1 MSASAMNQLVNSLLL
16 KPQLFLA
23 IAMAT
28 MPTIATAQPKVV
40 PASHISAPATT
51 AKTTV
56 PTRAGIVSKNNIV
69 PTVTPAVKPQV
80 AAKSLPPI
88 ADLNLVLK
96 LTERKVYVYKGSE
109 ILATY
114 PVAIGKKGRETPT
127 GEWQVME
134 TLVNPG
140 WTDFNTGKMMPPG
153 KNNPLGSRWIGF
165 WTDGQDTIGF
175 HGTNKP
181 DSIGKAVS
189 NGCVRM
195 YDKDVQAL
203 YPLIKVGTIVRV
215 VD

>member
-1 MSASAMNQLVNSLLL
+1 MNRFVNSFLL
-16 KPQLFLA
+16 KPQVVLA
-23 IAMAT
+23 IVIVILPA
-28 MPTIATAQPKVV
+28 IATERSKAE
-40 PASHISAPATT
+40 PASHKTKPTATVV
-51 AKTTV
+51 AKDST
-56 PTRAGIVSKNNIV
+56 PTNHNSISKNNTTS
-69 PTVTPAVKPQV
+69 TVNPVAIQV

-88 ADLNLVLK
+88 ADVNLVIQLN
-96 LTERKVYVYKGSE
+96 ERKVYVYKGSQ
-109 ILATY
+109 IVATY
-114 PVAIGKKGRETPT
+114 PVAIGKRGRETPT

-134 TLVNPG
+134 TIVNPG
-140 WTDFNTGKMMPPG
+140 WTNFNTGQRMSPG

-165 WTDGQDTIGF
+165 WTDGKDTIGF

-215 VD
+215 VE

>member
-1 MSASAMNQLVNSLLL
+1 MNRLVNSFLL
-16 KPQLFLA
+16 KPQVILAMA
-23 IAMAT
+23 IAILPA
-28 MPTIATAQPKVV
+28 IATNRSQAE
-40 PASHISAPATT
+40 PASQTS
-51 AKTTV
+51 V
-56 PTRAGIVSKNNIV
+56 PTTSAAQVSTPTNYNSIVSNNNTTSIV
-69 PTVTPAVKPQV
+69 NPVATQV

-88 ADLNLVLK
+88 ADVNLLLK
-96 LTERKVYVYKGSE
+96 LNERKVYIYKGSQ
-109 ILATY
+109 IVATY

-140 WTDFNTGKMMPPG
+140 WTNFNTGKMMPPG

-165 WTDGQDTIGF
+165 WTDGKDTIGF

-181 DSIGKAVS
+181 DSIGKAAS

-195 YDKDVQAL
+195 YDRDVQAL

-215 VD
+215 VE

>member
-1 MSASAMNQLVNSLLL
+1 MNRLVHSFLL
-16 KPQLFLA
+16 KPQVVLA
-23 IAMAT
+23 IAISILPAIAT
-28 MPTIATAQPKVV
+28 DRSQAEPVSRTAQPT
-40 PASHISAPATT
+40 ATT
-51 AKTTV
+51 AVKVAT
-56 PTRAGIVSKNNIV
+56 PTNRNSIVSNNN
-69 PTVTPAVKPQV
+69 PTATVNPAAAQV

-88 ADLNLVLK
+88 ADVNLVLK
-96 LTERKVYVYKGSE
+96 LKERKVYVYRGSQ
-109 ILATY
+109 IVATY

-134 TLVNPG
+134 TIVNPG
-140 WTDFNTGKMMPPG
+140 WTNFNTGKMMSPG

-165 WTDGQDTIGF
+165 WTDGKDTIGL

-203 YPLIKVGTIVRV
+203 YPLVKIGTIVRV

>member
-1 MSASAMNQLVNSLLL
+1 MNRFVNSFLL
-16 KPQLFLA
+16 KPQVVLAVA
-23 IAMAT
+23 IAILPAIGT
-28 MPTIATAQPKVV
+28 DRSNAEPPSPT
-40 PASHISAPATT
+40 SAPI
-51 AKTTV
+51 TTV
-56 PTRAGIVSKNNIV
+56 AKVAKSTNRNPIVSNNN
-69 PTVTPAVKPQV
+69 PTSTVNRVATQV
-80 AAKSLPPI
+80 SAKSLPPI
-88 ADLNLVLK
+88 ADVNLVLK
-96 LTERKVYVYKGSE
+96 LKERKVYVYKGSQ
-109 ILATY
+109 IVATY

-134 TLVNPG
+134 TIVNPG
-140 WTDFNTGKMMPPG
+140 WTNFNTGKMMSPG

-165 WTDGQDTIGF
+165 WTDGKDTIGL

>member
-1 MSASAMNQLVNSLLL
+1 MNRFVNSFLL
-16 KPQLFLA
+16 KPQVVLAVA
-23 IAMAT
+23 IAILPA
-28 MPTIATAQPKVV
+28 IATDRSLAEPASRIAQPTTAIKVV
-40 PASHISAPATT
+40 T
-51 AKTTV
+51 
-56 PTRAGIVSKNNIV
+56 PTNRNSIVSNNN
-69 PTVTPAVKPQV
+69 PTPANTQV

-88 ADLNLVLK
+88 ADVNIVLK
-96 LTERKVYVYKGSE
+96 LKERKVYVYRGSQ
-109 ILATY
+109 IVASY

-140 WTDFNTGKMMPPG
+140 WTNFNTGKMMPPG

-165 WTDGQDTIGF
+165 WTDGKDTIGL
-175 HGTNKP
+175 HGTNQP
-181 DSIGKAVS
+181 NSIGKAVS

-203 YPLIKVGTIVRV
+203 YPLVKVGTIVRV

>member
-1 MSASAMNQLVNSLLL
+1 MNRVVKSFLL
-16 KPQLFLA
+16 KPQVVIA
-23 IAMAT
+23 IAIAIL
-28 MPTIATAQPKVV
+28 PAIATDRSQAETP
-40 PASHISAPATT
+40 SHIS
-51 AKTTV
+51 V
-56 PTRAGIVSKNNIV
+56 PTASIVAQVSTPKNHNSTVSKNNIAA
-69 PTVTPAVKPQV
+69 TVNPVTTQV
-80 AAKSLPPI
+80 ATKSLSPI
-88 ADLNLVLK
+88 TDINLVLK
-96 LTERKVYVYKGSE
+96 LKERKVYVYKGSQ
-109 ILATY
+109 IVATY

-134 TLVNPG
+134 TIVNPG
-140 WTDFNTGKMMPPG
+140 WTNFNTGKMMPPG

-165 WTDGQDTIGF
+165 WTDGKDTIGL

>member
-1 MSASAMNQLVNSLLL
+1 LGEGSQSRRIWRGEGKSYLKSATPYNS
-16 KPQLFLA
+16 
-23 IAMAT
+23 
-28 MPTIATAQPKVV
+28 
-40 PASHISAPATT
+40 
-51 AKTTV
+51 
-56 PTRAGIVSKNNIV
+56 IVSNNNTTSIV
-69 PTVTPAVKPQV
+69 NPVATQV

-88 ADLNLVLK
+88 ADVNLLLK
-96 LTERKVYVYKGSE
+96 LNERKVYIYKGSQ
-109 ILATY
+109 IVATY

-140 WTDFNTGKMMPPG
+140 WTNFNTGKMMPPG

-165 WTDGQDTIGF
+165 WTDGKDTIGF

-181 DSIGKAVS
+181 DSIGKAAS

-215 VD
+215 VE

>member
-1 MSASAMNQLVNSLLL
+1 MNRFVNSFLL
-16 KPQLFLA
+16 KPQVVLAVA
-23 IAMAT
+23 IAILPA
-28 MPTIATAQPKVV
+28 IATDRSLAEPASRIAQPTTTIKVV
-40 PASHISAPATT
+40 T
-51 AKTTV
+51 
-56 PTRAGIVSKNNIV
+56 PTNRNSIVSNNN
-69 PTVTPAVKPQV
+69 PTPANTQV

-88 ADLNLVLK
+88 ADVNIVLK
-96 LTERKVYVYKGSE
+96 LKERKVYVYRGSQ
-109 ILATY
+109 IVASY

-140 WTDFNTGKMMPPG
+140 WTNFNTGKMMPPG

-165 WTDGQDTIGF
+165 WTDGKDTIGL
-175 HGTNKP
+175 HGTNQP
-181 DSIGKAVS
+181 NSIGKAVS

-203 YPLIKVGTIVRV
+203 YPLVKVGTIVRV